1 MLNPE
6 KNKTGF
12 MLAAAV
18 ILAAMLISLSVWAS
32 FKRYA
37 AASAEQTDSVIRRYL
52 LNDLKFAQRAAL
64 RKLHVGFDIAAE
76 LTESFKGIIE
86 KAGIQEDTIADF
98 ATVLSSGSVSLP
110 GRYRWTLLTVASQ
123 PANMLIVGNEL
134 QEKFSS
140 GENDGIETEILRLL
154 AYRGLSYLADMN
166 ISYEFREE
174 SSRKFKSYLDDKAD
188 AEMTRFICSAVR
200 CFQPCFIDNRQ
211 FHFMWFP
218 ILKNGRYAESENLM
232 SAIKPDTAGN
242 AQGLSQIA
250 ALVVIVFDED
260 NYRRACG
267 ERFAKGLVDNFGRLG
282 ASIALSPP
290 REGKRRSGWIQSRDF
305 DKYPELTEARRL
317 NAGGIVRTGKWLYV
331 QTELSDL
338 SNRRIVIARPALDEM
353 PSIKLLRKTVFS
365 LLLAWFALIVYF
377 CGNHLIMRKK
387 IRVGLRAQLAALVSI
402 FLLPPFLLA
411 TVSLERYLDS
421 TMNSSLQRIRSESE
435 EALDAFDKSIKL
447 FRTRIC
453 SLAENLIHHAES
465 HEAEIKLGEMSD
477 YDKKE
482 WLGSFLDTF
491 IANGVVMKNVLLVG
505 DRGHIV
511 SRFAGSNSSEEK
523 FFQHLGASIFLPTL
537 QAMNPALGKADEKDV
552 LLKAQAEEVLGIMS
566 SVLLPEIFPAMAH
579 TYTHLTKFSG
589 FGDQAFLY
597 HRFLREESSVN
608 GALLVAVYPPS
619 LECVAFNRWVANFY
633 RSSFQPIWLIKKK
646 NAPGWYLKAP
656 FGRVATGGK
665 FGLMRFVYGLLPDK
679 IALMAHLSSYAAEP
693 LVLELDWEEQKW
705 FFATFP
711 GSDLVDYQL
720 SALIPVSGNIQN
732 YRRFQSELRLSM
744 VLIFILCGY
753 IGWKMASG
761 FVVPVKCFAETAE
774 KLIDGD
780 LSVRMDE
787 DWSDEEFCQI
797 ARSFNQVAADVETGR
812 ILRKFVSDGALQ
824 TITASEKIDRKGALQ
839 SRKAVIMFIRVA
851 GVTDAF
857 KENAAAQM
865 VAELNRF
872 FSAVC
877 SSVKQNGGEVS
888 KFIAEKAM
896 VTFFVDSEDEAGTKA
911 GAAVKSV
918 LVVLDRLRRHKFL
931 DGSIKIRAGIT
942 TGTVRS
948 GIIGSET
955 TRLEQAVI
963 GDVVNLAARLCSLDT
978 GKEIVLCSATWAA
991 LQKASADGEEYA
1003 RNAVR
1008 LPDLVIKGKKQAVE
1022 AFALNTELYQG

>member
-1 MLNPE
+1 M
-6 KNKTGF
+6 
-12 MLAAAV
+12 
-18 ILAAMLISLSVWAS
+18 LAAMLISLAVWAS
-32 FKRYA
+32 FNRYA
-37 AASAEQTDSVIRRYL
+37 AAGAEQTESIIRRHL
-52 LNDLKFAQRAAL
+52 LNDLKFAQRATL
-64 RKLHVGFDIAAE
+64 RKLHIGFDIASELAE
-76 LTESFKGIIE
+76 SLEKVIE
-86 KAGIQEDTIADF
+86 TAGSRKDMAADY
-98 ATVLSSGSVSLP
+98 AAILSSGSVALP
-110 GRYRWTLLTVASQ
+110 GRYRWTILAVASQ
-123 PANMLIVGNEL
+123 SEKAIIEGNEL
-134 QEKFSS
+134 QEMLSS
-140 GENDGIETEILRLL
+140 GENDRIEAEILRLL
-154 AYRGLSYLADMN
+154 AYRGLSHLTDLN
-166 ISYEFREE
+166 ISHEFREE

-188 AEMTRFICSAVR
+188 AELTRFVCSAAR
-200 CFQPCFIDNRQ
+200 CFQPCFINNRQ

-218 ILKNGRYAESENLM
+218 ILKKGRSAESESLM
-232 SAIKPDTAGN
+232 AAIESDTTT
-242 AQGLSQIA
+242 SQSLGQVK

-260 NYRRACG
+260 NYRQACE
-267 ERFAKGLVDNFGRLG
+267 ERFDNGLIDNFGRLG
-282 ASIALSPP
+282 ASIALSPAK
-290 REGKRRSGWIQSRDF
+290 ESKRLSGWVQSHDF
-305 DKYPELTEARRL
+305 ENYPELAEARRL
-317 NAGGIVRTGKWLYV
+317 HARGVVRTKKWLYA
-331 QTELSDL
+331 QAALPDL
-338 SNRRIVIARPALDEM
+338 SNRNIVIARQVSAEM
-353 PSIKLLRKTVFS
+353 PSIQRLRKVVFS
-365 LLLAWFALIVYF
+365 LLVAWFALIVYF
-377 CGNHLIMRKK
+377 CGNHLVMRKK
-387 IRVGLRAQLAALVSI
+387 IRAGLRVQLAVLVSI

-453 SLAENLIHHAES
+453 SLADNLIHQAES
-465 HEAEIKLGEMSD
+465 RKVEIKLDEMSD
-477 YDKKE
+477 HDKKE

-491 IANGVVMKNVLLVG
+491 IVNGVVMKNVLLVG
-505 DRGHIV
+505 DRGRMV
-511 SRFAGSNSSEEK
+511 SRFVGSNSSEEK

-537 QAMNPALGKADEKDV
+537 QAMNPALGAGDEKDV
-552 LLKAQAEEVLGIMS
+552 LLKAQAEELLGIMG

-579 TYTHLTKFSG
+579 TFTHLTKLSG
-589 FGDQAFLY
+589 FGDHAFLY

-608 GALLVAVYPPS
+608 GALLVAVYSPS
-619 LECVAFNRWVANFY
+619 LECVAFNRWVTNFDQ
-633 RSSFQPIWLIKKK
+633 SSFRPVWLIKKK

-656 FGRVATGGK
+656 FGRVASGGK

-679 IALMAHLSSYAAEP
+679 IALMAHLSCYAAEP
-693 LVLELDWEEQKW
+693 LVLDLDWEEQKW
-705 FFATFP
+705 FFATLP
-711 GSDLVDYQL
+711 GYDLIDYQL
-720 SALIPVSGNIQN
+720 SALIPVTSNIQN

-753 IGWKMASG
+753 IGWKMAAG

-780 LSVRMDE
+780 LSARMNE

-824 TITASEKIDRKGALQ
+824 TITASEKIDRKRSLQ
-839 SRKAVIMFIRVA
+839 SRNAVIMFIRVA

-857 KENAAAQM
+857 KDNAAAQM

-896 VTFFVDSEDEAGTKA
+896 VTFFIDSEEETGIKTV
-911 GAAVKSV
+911 AAVKSA
-918 LVVLDRLRRHKFL
+918 LVVLERLRRHKFL
-931 DGSIKIRAGIT
+931 DGTIKIRAGIT
-942 TGTVRS
+942 TGMVRS

-978 GKEIVLCSATWAA
+978 GKEIVFCSATWAA
-991 LQKASADGEEYA
+991 LKNVAADGAEYA

-1008 LPDLVIKGKKQAVE
+1008 LPGQLIKGKKQMVE
-1022 AFALNTELYQG
+1022 AFALSSELYRE

>member
-1 MLNPE
+1 
-6 KNKTGF
+6 

-18 ILAAMLISLSVWAS
+18 ILAAMLISLAVWAS
-32 FKRYA
+32 FNRYA
-37 AASAEQTDSVIRRYL
+37 AAGSEQTESVIRRHL
-52 LNDLKFAQRAAL
+52 LNDLKFAQRATL
-64 RKLHVGFDIAAE
+64 RKLHIGFDIASE
-76 LTESFKGIIE
+76 LTESFEKVIE
-86 KAGIQEDTIADF
+86 TAGIQEDTISGF
-98 ATVLSSGSVSLP
+98 APILSSGSVALP
-110 GRYRWTLLTVASQ
+110 GRYRWTLLAVASQ
-123 PANMLIVGNEL
+123 PENIFIDGNEL
-134 QEKFSS
+134 HEKISS
-140 GENDGIETEILRLL
+140 GENNGIETEILRLL
-154 AYRGLSYLADMN
+154 AYRGLSYLTDLN
-166 ISYEFREE
+166 ISHEFREE

-188 AEMTRFICSAVR
+188 AELTRFICSAAR
-200 CFQPCFIDNRQ
+200 CFQPCFINNRQ

-218 ILKNGRYAESENLM
+218 ILKNSSSAESESLM
-232 SAIKPDTAGN
+232 SAIKTDAAGV

-260 NYRRACG
+260 NYRRACE
-267 ERFAKGLVDNFGRLG
+267 ERFEKGLVDNFGRLG

-290 REGKRRSGWIQSRDF
+290 KEGKRRSGWIQSRAF
-305 DKYPELTEARRL
+305 DKYPELAEARKL
-317 NAGGIVRTGKWLYV
+317 YTGGIVRTEKWLCV
-331 QTELSDL
+331 QTALSDL
-338 SNRRIVIARPALDEM
+338 NNRNIVIARPVPDEM
-353 PSIKLLRKTVFS
+353 PSIKLLRRTVFS
-365 LLLAWFALIVYF
+365 LLIAWFALIVYF
-377 CGNHLIMRKK
+377 CGNHLVMRKK
-387 IRVGLRAQLAALVSI
+387 IRAGLRVQLAVLVSI

-453 SLAENLIHHAES
+453 SLADNLIHQAES
-465 HEAEIKLGEMSD
+465 REVEVKLDEMSD

-505 DRGHIV
+505 DRGRMV
-511 SRFAGSNSSEEK
+511 SRFVGSNSSEEK

-537 QAMNPALGKADEKDV
+537 QAMNPALGTDDEKEV
-552 LLKAQAEEVLGIMS
+552 LLRAQAEEVLGIMS

-579 TYTHLTKFSG
+579 TYTHLTKLSG

-608 GALLVAVYPPS
+608 GAILVAVYLPS
-619 LECVAFNRWVANFY
+619 LECVAFNRWVANFDQ
-633 RSSFQPIWLIKKK
+633 SSFCPIWLIKKK

-693 LVLELDWEEQKW
+693 MVLEFDWEEQKW

-711 GSDLVDYQL
+711 GYDLIDYQI

-780 LSVRMDE
+780 LSARMNE
-787 DWSDEEFCQI
+787 NWSDEEFCQI

-824 TITASEKIDRKGALQ
+824 TISASEKIDRKRSLQ

-877 SSVKQNGGEVS
+877 SGVKQNGGEVS

-896 VTFFVDSEDEAGTKA
+896 VTFFVDSEDEAGIKA
-911 GAAVKSV
+911 VAAVKSV
-918 LVVLDRLRRHKFL
+918 LVVLERLRRHKFL
-931 DGSIKIRAGIT
+931 DGTIRIRAGIT
-942 TGTVRS
+942 TGMVRS

-963 GDVVNLAARLCSLDT
+963 GDAVNLAARLCSLDI
-978 GKEIVLCSATWAA
+978 GKEIVLCSSTWSA
-991 LQKASADGEEYA
+991 LQKVTADGAEYA
-1003 RNAVR
+1003 RNAIK
-1008 LPDLVIKGKKQAVE
+1008 LPDQVIKGKRQAVE
-1022 AFALNTELYQG
+1022 AFALSSELYRKD